1 MSPDAPAGG
10 GGPGHFRQSASTINC
25 HGHASVPVHGSPAAR
40 RMTPQDHQR
49 ANTLRRAK
57 CVYDAL
63 CKAQSRVGPAIKEE
77 TGCALDEALSGI
89 LPAVVIMVGVLAAS
103 AALGGAVGAMIGAL
117 AGGVGA
123 IPGAAAGAATGAE
136 LGMLLL
142 NGLGIGFLAVYI
154 VQHITKVFD
163 LATQGVKEAW
173 DAPASPMPTSAKIDH
188 ASRSLAR
195 SVAVLIRLILE
206 GIVLYLLE
214 KGTAVTAQRVSEVGA
229 KLRASKLG
237 VRLAEYVERNW
248 KALVENPKLKRNSS
262 GPKSGGSSSNRESP
276 SIYSEAQKAT
286 YKSASGKDV
295 GSKIEKITPTDI
307 DGEKAALQRIGLKNR
322 DSAIFHERINLK
334 QYVNDKDIEGLVGK
348 LDVSSPKDGAVFWS
362 GTKYEAQQYAKEIGG
377 VTLETTKG
385 GKIVDEW
392 PYMQKKMPWK
402 DEGRKFWMSLSE
414 NYASQASGKINVVR
428 NKIGEIWAEVEKPIL
443 DLNPYVIKPY
453 NIIELP

>member
-1 MSPDAPAGG
+1 
-10 GGPGHFRQSASTINC
+10 
-25 HGHASVPVHGSPAAR
+25 
-40 RMTPQDHQR
+40 MTHQDHQQ

-89 LPAVVIMVGVLAAS
+89 LPAVVIMVGVMAAS
-103 AALGGAVGAMIGAL
+103 ATLGGAVGALIGAL

-136 LGMLLL
+136 LSMLLL
-142 NGLGIGFLAVYI
+142 NALGIGFLAVYI
-154 VQHITKVFD
+154 VQHIAKVFD

-173 DAPASPMPTSAKIDH
+173 DAPSSPMPTSAKIDH

-195 SVAVLIRLILE
+195 AVAVFIRLILE

-214 KGTAVTAQRVSEVGA
+214 KGTAVTARRVSEVST

-248 KALVENPKLKRNSS
+248 KALVENPKLNRKSS
-262 GPKSGGSSSNRESP
+262 GTKSGGSSGNGESP
-276 SIYSEAQKAT
+276 SIYKEAEQAAHKA
-286 YKSASGKDV
+286 ASGKDL
-295 GSKIEKITPTDI
+295 GSKLEKITPKDI
-307 DGEKAALQRIGLKNR
+307 DSETAALQRIGSKNR
-322 DSAIFHERINLK
+322 DSTIFHERINLK
-334 QYVNDKDIEGLVGK
+334 KYVNDKDIEGLVDK

-385 GKIVDEW
+385 GRIVDEW
-392 PYMQKKMPWK
+392 PYMQKKMPWE
-402 DEGRKFWMSLSE
+402 DGGRDFWMDLSRE
-414 NYASQASGKINVVR
+414 YSNKASGNITVVR
-428 NKIGEIWAEVEKPIL
+428 NEIGYIWENVEEVTLINNTNVTKPFKII
-443 DLNPYVIKPY
+443 DLQ
-453 NIIELP
+453 